1 MRTIKIKIK
10 KIFLYVLII
19 VVFFLVMTAICSNRY
34 KFASLSTIKYI
45 RINLENS
52 TNINDLANKYSD
64 NRTKEKF
71 VSEIKRINNMG
82 SLDYISGNKTII
94 IPLIED

>member
-1 MRTIKIKIK
+1 MRTIKIK
-10 KIFLYVLII
+10 KIFLYVLLI
-19 VVFFLVMTAICSNRY
+19 VVFFLVITAICSNRY
-34 KFASLSTIKYI
+34 KFASISTIKYI

>member
-10 KIFLYVLII
+10 KIFLYILLI

-34 KFASLSTIKYI
+34 KFASLSIIKYI

>member
-10 KIFLYVLII
+10 KIFLYVILI
-19 VVFFLVMTAICSNRY
+19 VVFFLVITAICSNRY
-34 KFASLSTIKYI
+34 KFTSLNTIKYI

>member
-10 KIFLYVLII
+10 KIFLYILLI

-52 TNINDLANKYSD
+52 TNINNLANKYSD

>member
-1 MRTIKIKIK
+1 
-10 KIFLYVLII
+10 
-19 VVFFLVMTAICSNRY
+19 MTAIGRNRY
-34 KFASLSTIKYI
+34 KFAILSTIKYI

>member
-10 KIFLYVLII
+10 KIFLYVLLI

-71 VSEIKRINNMG
+71 VSEIRRINNME

>member
-1 MRTIKIKIK
+1 MRTIKIK
-10 KIFLYVLII
+10 KIFLYFLLI
-19 VVFFLVMTAICSNRY
+19 VVFFLVITAICSNRY
-34 KFASLSTIKYI
+34 KFASISTIKYI

>member
-10 KIFLYVLII
+10 KIFLYVLLI

-71 VSEIKRINNMG
+71 VSEIKRINNIG

>member
-1 MRTIKIKIK
+1 MRTIKIK
-10 KIFLYVLII
+10 KIFLYFLLI
-19 VVFFLVMTAICSNRY
+19 VVFFLVITAICSNRY
-34 KFASLSTIKYI
+34 KFASINTIKYI

>member
-10 KIFLYVLII
+10 KIFLYVLLI
-19 VVFFLVMTAICSNRY
+19 VVFFLVITAICSNRY
-34 KFASLSTIKYI
+34 KFASISTIKYI

-71 VSEIKRINNMG
+71 VSEIRRINNME

>member
-71 VSEIKRINNMG
+71 VSEIKRINNIG

>member
-1 MRTIKIKIK
+1 MRTIKIK
-10 KIFLYVLII
+10 KIFLYVLLI
-19 VVFFLVMTAICSNRY
+19 VVFFLVITAICSNRY
-34 KFASLSTIKYI
+34 KFASISTIKYI

-71 VSEIKRINNMG
+71 VSEIKRINNIG

>member
-10 KIFLYVLII
+10 KIFLYILLI

-71 VSEIKRINNMG
+71 VSEIKRINNIG

>member
-10 KIFLYVLII
+10 KIFLYVLLV

-34 KFASLSTIKYI
+34 KFVSLSTIKYI

>member
-10 KIFLYVLII
+10 KIFLYILLI